1 MENCYPTLLEE
12 KNIAKPKFVFN
23 KLNISHSLL
32 PKDYNY
38 IVKDIEGIKYVAI
51 HHPSYINVYKRNSEN
66 EYIKAVLKL
75 MECND

>member
-1 MENCYPTLLEE
+1 MGERIF
-12 KNIAKPKFVFN
+12 KQNIWHIIVN
-23 KLNISHSLL
+23 NISSSLL